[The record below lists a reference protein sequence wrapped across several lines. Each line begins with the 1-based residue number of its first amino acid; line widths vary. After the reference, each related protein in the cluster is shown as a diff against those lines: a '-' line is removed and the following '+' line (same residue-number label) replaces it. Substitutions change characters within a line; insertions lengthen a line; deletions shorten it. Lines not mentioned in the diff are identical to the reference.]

1 MFLETK
7 MSYSNYWYPP
17 RKPPKQVS
25 GGIKPKSKRG
35 AFATNWWAKLWVEN
49 FEARTDSGRLSRAR
63 SYARS
68 GQTKDL
74 DIAAGLVKASVQGT
88 AGKPYRITVTIT
100 PYSKEQI
107 EAIYQELGSQP
118 MIVAQLLN
126 NNLPEEFDEL
136 LKNLNLF
143 LIPKYNKE
151 MHVSCDCLDWGDPC
165 KHSAAILYLIAEEI
179 DNDPFLLL
187 KMLGLEKDE
196 LLEKLK
202 LRATKEEQPLPATE
216 AFEPLSA
223 DPDVFWGKACQGQIK
238 PIAPA
243 QFPAAM
249 IRRLGA
255 IPFWRSDSDFMKLM
269 EESYSKVGAR
279 LMSLL
284 MRE

>member
-1 MFLETK
+1 
-7 MSYSNYWYPP
+7 MSYNNYWYPP
-17 RKPPKQVS
+17 KLPPKQVK
-25 GGIKPKSKRG
+25 GGIKAQSKRG
-35 AFATNWWAKLWVEN
+35 SFATNWWSKLWVEN
-49 FEARTDSGRLSRAR
+49 FEVKTDSGRLTRAR

-74 DIAAGLVKASVQGT
+74 EIAPGLVKASVQGT
-88 AGKPYRITVTIT
+88 AGKPYQITVAIT

-107 EAIYQELGSQP
+107 EAIYQGLSSQP
-118 MIVAQLLN
+118 MLVAQMLN
-126 NNLPEEFDEL
+126 NDLPEEFDKL
-136 LKNLNLF
+136 LKDLDLF
-143 LIPKYNKE
+143 LIPRYNKD
-151 MHVSCDCLDWGDPC
+151 MDVSCDCLDWGDPC

-179 DNDPFLLL
+179 DKNPFLLL
-187 KMLGLEKDE
+187 KMLGIEKDK

-202 LRATKEEQPLPATE
+202 PTGIKKKQAQPTAIAE
-216 AFEPLSA
+216 EPLSA